1 MNQKIKNVLAVIGFL
16 SIVLILIL
24 VFVPLDVDFNFYVDE
39 THEPIDGGVYLGN
52 EYLGHTQNGK
62 ISIDS
67 TVLYPGEIS
76 IKGTY
81 NGESFNF
88 IFDLTREDIDLF
100 AVDFYITQDDL
111 KSLAFKS
118 TNLDT
123 NRIENEIFKL
133 INEERRK
140 NGITELKKSSIL
152 EEVAKDHSDDM
163 VENDF
168 FEHTNPEGMD
178 LYERIYSKNILFF
191 TATENLYYMQV
202 SSDTNVAE
210 ETVSGWMDSF
220 ETRLSILDT
229 DDTIPYDHIGIGVS
243 CADVYDST
251 YDTTNQICYVTA
263 ELASFEAKDEGE
275 IKKGFVKFIYLYD
288 DDLGL
293 DFDSEITID
302 FSSNDNAD
310 LYIVPNYK
318 QYERFLSGAYH
329 DTIVQK
335 LNVNSYEETLAIKPG
350 YGLILDASD
359 SFVKYDLS
367 LTYNL

>member
-1 MNQKIKNVLAVIGFL
+1 MNQKIKNVLAAIGLL
-16 SIVLILIL
+16 SITLILII
-24 VFVPLDVDFNFYVDE
+24 VFIPLDMDFNFYVNE
-39 THEPIDGGVYLGN
+39 THEPIDGNVYLEN

-62 ISIDS
+62 MSIDS

-81 NGESFNF
+81 NSEQFNF
-88 IFDLTREDIDLF
+88 IFYLTREDIESYTM
-100 AVDFYITQDDL
+100 DFYVTQDDL
-111 KSLAFKS
+111 DGLTFKS
-118 TNLDT
+118 TDLDT
-123 NRIENEIFKL
+123 KKIGNEIFKL

-140 NGITELKKSSIL
+140 NGITELKKSPIL
-152 EEVAKDHSDDM
+152 EEVAKDHSNDM

-168 FEHTNPEGMD
+168 FAHTNPEGMGV
-178 LYERIYSKNILFF
+178 YERIYSRNILFF

-202 SSDTNVAE
+202 YPATNVAE

-229 DDTIPYDHIGIGVS
+229 DDTAPYDHIGIGVS

-251 YDTTNQICYVTA
+251 YETTNQICYITA
-263 ELASFEAKDEGE
+263 KLASFEARDEGE

-293 DFDSEITID
+293 DFDSEISID

-318 QYERFLSGAYH
+318 QYKRFLSGAYH

-335 LNVNSYEETLAIKPG
+335 LNVNSYEETLTIKPG

-359 SFVKYDLS
+359 SSVKYDLS
-367 LTYNL
+367 LTYNP